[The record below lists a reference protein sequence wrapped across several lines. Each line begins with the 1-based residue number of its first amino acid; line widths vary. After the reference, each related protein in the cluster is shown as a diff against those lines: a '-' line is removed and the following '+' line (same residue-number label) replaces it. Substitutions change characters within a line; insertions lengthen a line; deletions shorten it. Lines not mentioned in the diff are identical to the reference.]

1 MLCLDLPQASE
12 ALTDTCRAIGGEP
25 ILLDISIPGA
35 GATLMAKIRN
45 LAGRIDVLVHNAGI
59 TRDRTLAKMTTE
71 EWDQV
76 VAVNLG
82 AIMAIDE
89 ELLGKGVLQD
99 FGRLVYL
106 SSISGIAGNFGQ
118 SNYATTKA
126 ALIGYVEALADNRR
140 PRDHRERRGAR
151 LHRNGDD
158 GQDALHHARGWPA
171 VERRVPRRPPTGC
184 SRAHCVPCF
193 ARGIRAYGPGSPSL
207 WTGSD
212 RRLTCWS
219 RVSYHGKR
227 LGVTAYHT
235 GFKWH
240 RSEMTT
246 ARAT

>member
-126 ALIGYVEALADNRR
+126 ALIGYVEALAPIIAGRGITANAVAPGFIETAMTDKMPFITREVGRRLNAVSQGGR
-140 PRDHRERRGAR
+140 PRDVAELIAFLASPG
-151 LHRNGDD
+151 
-158 GQDALHHARGWPA
+158 
-171 VERRVPRRPPTGC
+171 
-184 SRAHCVPCF
+184 
-193 ARGIRAYGPGSPSL
+193 AYGL
-207 WTGSD
+207 TGQVV
-212 RRLTCWS
+212 
-219 RVSYHGKR
+219 RVCGQG
-227 LGVTAYHT
+227 LIGA
-235 GFKWH
+235 
-240 RSEMTT
+240 
-246 ARAT
+246 